1 MAKIEFFFD
10 LSSPWTY
17 FAFNNIQPIVERRE
31 ADITWRPFLV
41 GGVFN
46 AVNKGLY
53 EARADTESPKAKHL
67 GRSLYKWAAWSEL
80 PLNFPS
86 PHHPVRSVHAMRFC
100 CALEDDQ
107 DALFRFADAAFTA
120 YFDRQENLDQPDVL
134 VAIAESVGLDGEDLR
149 AASQTDAIKAKLRAN
164 TDEVIERG
172 GFGSPSIFVD
182 GEDMYFGNDQLP
194 LVERALSLGVTKV

>member
-17 FAFNNIQPIVERRE
+17 FAFNNIQPVVERTG
-31 ADITWRPFLV
+31 ADILWRPFLV

-46 AVNKGLY
+46 AVNQSVYASREDTKG
-53 EARADTESPKAKHL
+53 PKARFFLK
-67 GRSLYKWAAWSEL
+67 SLRDWANWSGL

-107 DALFRFADAAFTA
+107 DALFRFADATFTA
-120 YFDRQENLDQPDVL
+120 YFDRQENLDEPDIL
-134 VAIAESVGLDGEDLR
+134 VAIANTIGLDGENLR
-149 AASQTDAIKAKLRAN
+149 AQSQSDPVKAKLRAN

-194 LVERALSLGVTKV
+194 LVERALSETGTTV